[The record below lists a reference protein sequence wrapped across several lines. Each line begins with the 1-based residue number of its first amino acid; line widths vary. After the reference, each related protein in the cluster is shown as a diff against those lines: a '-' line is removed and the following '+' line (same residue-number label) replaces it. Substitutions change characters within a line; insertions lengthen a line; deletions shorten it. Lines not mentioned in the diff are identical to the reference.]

1 MLVRT
6 SRACLGWGPVSRSG
20 SGMAIAWLM
29 RKAKVKE
36 EHRRGK
42 AWEEASGQ
50 QHFQKYSVLCNRES
64 SVTGVYYKWS
74 DILKSMTK

>member
-6 SRACLGWGPVSRSG
+6 PRACLGWGPVSRSG

-29 RKAKVKE
+29 RKARVKE

-50 QHFQKYSVLCNRES
+50 QHFLLTVIAYMVEHREHEDGMRYSIKRHPL
-64 SVTGVYYKWS
+64 VT
-74 DILKSMTK
+74 